1 MGILKSLKKKKT
13 VQTVGGVLNKYLLI
27 DQMKTNKLLETT
39 DTGVFYTYTE
49 VLKVNK
55 DPKNMLKQFYI
66 YARTTGLL
74 NEGEALQIK
83 ERQPDGPDLL
93 LASILA
99 DSVTLYD
106 TEKAED

>member
-1 MGILKSLKKKKT
+1 MGILKSLRKKKT
-13 VQTVGGVLNKYLLI
+13 VQTVGSIANKFLLI
-27 DQMKTNKLLETT
+27 DELKKQQLLETT
-39 DTGVFYTYTE
+39 DTGVFYTYKE

-55 DPKNMLKQFYI
+55 DPKNMLKQLYI

-74 NEGEALQIK
+74 KEGEVLQVK
-83 ERQPDGPDLL
+83 ERQPYGPDLL

-99 DSVTLYD
+99 DSVTLHD